1 MSVHP
6 NDGMLIMSSGSKKS
20 HVFYRDLTRTLP
32 QIVRGE
38 GVYLYDNHNNKYLD
52 ASGGA
57 IVVNVGHGV
66 EEIADAIA
74 AQAKT
79 IAYVNGLQFTNEP
92 VEALAGEIASVMP
105 EPLSRV
111 YFLTSGAEA
120 TEAAIKLARQYW
132 VEKGL
137 ERKYQV
143 ISHTP
148 GYHGG
153 TLGALM
159 VSGRPSAKR
168 FYHPLMH
175 DFPLIPAP
183 VCYRCPLDKT
193 YPACGVSCAHELEK
207 VIQREN
213 PETVSA
219 YIAEP
224 IIGASAGAVAPPT
237 EYFHIIRDICHRHQ
251 VLFIADEVLTGLGR
265 TGSWLAIDHY
275 DVLPDMVLLGK
286 GLGGGYAP
294 LSALVTREDIVQ
306 TIARGTGTFVHGL
319 TFAHTPVMCTAG
331 LATLLYLKAHGLVKR
346 SAELGAYL
354 SDRLQ
359 QLNELSFVGDIRCKG
374 LLAGIEFVADR
385 KTKRPYPRSC
395 RLAEKISEHALTN
408 GLVLW
413 TNVGHVDGENGD
425 LVMIGPPFTITRDQI
440 DELIE
445 RLIETLKTV
454 SDIL

>member
-1 MSVHP
+1 
-6 NDGMLIMSSGSKKS
+6 MSSGSKKS
-20 HVFYRDLTRTLP
+20 YVFYRDLTRALP

-38 GVYLYDNHNNKYLD
+38 GVYLYDNHDNKYLD

-57 IVVNVGHGV
+57 LVVNIGHGV
-66 EEIADAIA
+66 EEIAMALA
-74 AQAKT
+74 VQAKT

-105 EPLSRV
+105 GPLNRV

-137 ERKYQV
+137 EKKFKV

-175 DFPLIPAP
+175 DFPFIPAP

-193 YPACGVSCAHELEK
+193 YPACGVFCAYELEE
-207 VIQREN
+207 VIQREG

-219 YIAEP
+219 FIAEP
-224 IIGASAGAVAPPT
+224 IIGASAGAVTPPK
-237 EYFHIIRDICHRHQ
+237 EYFQIVRDICLRHQ
-251 VLFIADEVLTGLGR
+251 VLFIADEILTGLGR

-275 DVLPDMVLLGK
+275 DALPDMVLLGK

-294 LSALVTREDIVQ
+294 LSALVTREDIVHP
-306 TIARGTGTFVHGL
+306 IASGTGAFVHGL
-319 TFAHTPVMCTAG
+319 TFAHTPVICTAG
-331 LATLLYLKAHGLVKR
+331 LATLRYLKAYRLVQR

-354 SDRLQ
+354 SERLQ
-359 QLNELSFVGDIRCKG
+359 QLIDFPFVGDIRCKG
-374 LLAGIEFVADR
+374 LLAGIEFVEDR
-385 KTKRPYPRSC
+385 ETKRPYPRTC
-395 RLAEKISEHALTN
+395 RLAEKIYEHALKN

-413 TNVGHVDGENGD
+413 TNVGHVDGESGD
-425 LVMIGPPFTITRDQI
+425 LIMIGPPFTITCGQI

>member
-1 MSVHP
+1 
-6 NDGMLIMSSGSKKS
+6 MSSGSKKS
-20 HVFYRDLTRTLP
+20 HVFYRDLTRKLP

-38 GVYLYDNHNNKYLD
+38 GVYLYDNHDKKYLD

-66 EEIADAIA
+66 KEIVDAMA
-74 AQAKT
+74 VQAKT

-92 VEALAGEIASVMP
+92 VEALAGEIAAVMP
-105 EPLSRV
+105 DSLNRV

-120 TEAAIKLARQYW
+120 TEAAIKLTRQYW

-137 ERKYQV
+137 EKKFKV

-168 FYHPLMH
+168 FYHPLMQA
-175 DFPLIPAP
+175 FPFIPAP

-193 YPACGVSCAHELEK
+193 YPACGVSCALELEK
-207 VIQREN
+207 VIERVG

-237 EYFHIIRDICHRHQ
+237 EYFRIIRDICHRHQ
-251 VLFIADEVLTGLGR
+251 VLFIADEILTGLGR
-265 TGSWLAIDHY
+265 TGSWLAIEHY

-286 GLGGGYAP
+286 GLSGGYAP
-294 LSALVTREDIVQ
+294 LSALVAREDIVQ
-306 TIARGTGTFVHGL
+306 TIAGGTGAFVHGL

-331 LATLLYLKAHGLVKR
+331 LATLRYLKAHGLVQR

-354 SDRLQ
+354 SEQLQ
-359 QLNELSFVGDIRCKG
+359 QLNEFSFVGDIRCKG

-385 KTKRPYPRSC
+385 KTKRPYPRTSK
-395 RLAEKISEHALTN
+395 LSQKIYENALKN

-425 LVMIGPPFTITRDQI
+425 LIMIGPPFTITRGQI

-445 RLIETLKTV
+445 RLIETLKAV
-454 SDIL
+454 SDIR